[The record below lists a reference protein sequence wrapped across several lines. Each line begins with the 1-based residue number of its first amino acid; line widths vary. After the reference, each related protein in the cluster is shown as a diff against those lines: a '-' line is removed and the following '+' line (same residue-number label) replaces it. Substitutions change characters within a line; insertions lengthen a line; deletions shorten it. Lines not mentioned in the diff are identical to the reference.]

1 MTDEGKIR
9 SAVSEMVDI
18 APVGALLFIYGFLLE
33 YVR

>member
-1 MTDEGKIR
+1 MTDEGKLR
-9 SAVSEMVDI
+9 SAITEMVNV